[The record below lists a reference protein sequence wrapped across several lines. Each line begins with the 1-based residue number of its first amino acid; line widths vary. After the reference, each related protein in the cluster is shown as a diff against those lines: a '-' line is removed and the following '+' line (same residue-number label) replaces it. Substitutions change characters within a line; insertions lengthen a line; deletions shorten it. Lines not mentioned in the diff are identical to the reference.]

1 MFENCSAESRPS
13 VLKLSHYPPGY
24 FKLKEEKEKEV
35 KGKPYQ
41 IICVICDF
49 ELLLI
54 YIDILLISNS
64 V

>member
-35 KGKPYQ
+35 EGKPYQ

-49 ELLLI
+49 ELLC
-54 YIDILLISNS
+54 
-64 V
+64 